1 MMDAAIER
9 LGEPIQIWGTS
20 DDTDDLGNPVKVWN
34 QDKGTCTGVVGR
46 PKANDALFAGG
57 KLADTDKTLITTSG
71 ANLATGDRVEI
82 DGITYDLFGTLA
94 DWKHKNGTTT
104 TQLQLYLKRVI

>member
-1 MMDAAIER
+1 MDAAIER

-20 DDTDDLGNPVKVWN
+20 SSTDDLGNPVKVWN
-34 QDKGTCTGVVGR
+34 QDKGTCIGVVGR

-57 KLADTDKTLITTSG
+57 KLADTDKTLIATSD

-82 DGITYDLFGTLA
+82 DGVTYDLFGTLV
-94 DWKHKNGTTT
+94 DWKMKRGTATQ
-104 TQLQLYLKRVI
+104 QLQLYLKRVV